1 MTGTFDAEKNK
12 FLIQLDTKESTKV
25 ELSHEELEKLLENK
39 LDEINFIS
47 DLLYTYPLLIKE

>member
-1 MTGTFDAEKNK
+1 MTGIFDAEKNK

-25 ELSHEELEKLLENK
+25 ELSHEELEKLLEDRM
-39 LDEINFIS
+39 DEINFIS

>member
-1 MTGTFDAEKNK
+1 MTGIFDAEKNK

>member
-25 ELSHEELEKLLENK
+25 ELSHEELEKLLEDRM
-39 LDEINFIS
+39 DEINFIS

>member
-25 ELSHEELEKLLENK
+25 ELSHEELEKLLEDK
-39 LDEINFIS
+39 MDEINFIS

>member
-1 MTGTFDAEKNK
+1 MTGNFDAEKNK

-25 ELSHEELEKLLENK
+25 ELSHEELEKLLEDRM
-39 LDEINFIS
+39 DEINFIS